1 MSGYGTPQGGHAAP
15 LDAAIG
21 LVRDVDDG
29 DWVVLRLDPAEVAI
43 GSTDPVTYLHG
54 GVIATCV
61 DTASWEAVV
70 ATSDESWVV
79 ADMRIDHRQQHASDL
94 DRVFLHPLR
103 FARPRRED
111 QSHAPSDAYQFTA
124 TYLVSVYSRMPSWPP
139 SRPMPLCFMP
149 PNGAAG
155 SDTRPRFTPT
165 MPDSIASATRRPRAR
180 SRV

>member
-79 ADMRIDHRQQHASDL
+79 ADMRIDFMKLARNETHRVRATARKVGRSQAVSDVEISAW
-94 DRVFLHPLR
+94 DDPARVVALGHVLL
-103 FARPRRED
+103 AR
-111 QSHAPSDAYQFTA
+111 
-124 TYLVSVYSRMPSWPP
+124 V
-139 SRPMPLCFMP
+139 
-149 PNGAAG
+149 G
-155 SDTRPRFTPT
+155 
-165 MPDSIASATRRPRAR
+165 
-180 SRV
+180 